1 MPEMRQGDGS
11 AHRQENRQAILGLLR
26 LSRMQRHRQRIS
38 QLVSRLENDAA
49 LPAKLYAKTGRAHIV
64 GITGPP
70 GVGKSSL
77 IDRLIEEYRR
87 QKKKVGVIAVDPT
100 SPITGGA
107 LLGDRLRMQRHSEA

>member
-1 MPEMRQGDGS
+1 MFD
-11 AHRQENRQAILGLLR
+11 LTK
-26 LSRMQRHRQRIS
+26 
-38 QLVSRLENDAA
+38 LVSRLENGAA

-87 QKKKVGVIAVDPT
+87 QKKTVSVIAIDPT
-100 SPITGGA
+100 SRDYRRRAVGRSTA
-107 LLGDRLRMQRHSEA
+107 DAAAQRRCRGVYPESRDT